1 MFIVM
6 MRKAI
11 FIGLFFV
18 ALPMGL
24 MAQEALK
31 ADTIRTELQS
41 EFLETVG
48 DSTDLVVAGDGT
60 SNWFISLSVSCWQMV
75 YTDLGIPGTNGCG

>member
-24 MAQEALK
+24 NAQEALK
-31 ADTIRTELQS
+31 ADTIRTALQS
-41 EFLETVG
+41 EFLETDG
-48 DSTDLVVAGDGT
+48 DSTDFVVKGDGT
-60 SNWFISLSVSCWQMV
+60 HDWFFKLS
-75 YTDLGIPGTNGCG
+75 GGGN

>member
-6 MRKAI
+6 MRKVI
-11 FIGLFFV
+11 FISLV
-18 ALPMGL
+18 LVTLPIGL
-24 MAQEALK
+24 MAQEKLK
-31 ADTIRTELQS
+31 TDTIRTELQS

-60 SNWFISLSVSCWQMV
+60 SN
-75 YTDLGIPGTNGCG
+75 

>member
-11 FIGLFFV
+11 FIGLFFM

-41 EFLETVG
+41 EFLESVG

-60 SNWFISLSVSCWQMV
+60 SNWFISLSGGVNSLAAVPDFRSGWQ
-75 YTDLGIPGTNGCG
+75 